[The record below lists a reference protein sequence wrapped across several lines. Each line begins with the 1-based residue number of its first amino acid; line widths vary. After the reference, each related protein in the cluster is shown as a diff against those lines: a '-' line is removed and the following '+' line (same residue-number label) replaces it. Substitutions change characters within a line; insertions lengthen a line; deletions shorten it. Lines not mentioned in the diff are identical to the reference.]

1 MVSCSGMLAVEHL
14 GPVGLRVGSPRI
26 RLVVACPAVARS
38 DLDLGNVR
46 ARSTHWALSH
56 IP

>member
-1 MVSCSGMLAVEHL
+1 MVSCSGMLAVEPL
-14 GPVGLRVGSPRI
+14 GPVGLRVGSPRT
-26 RLVVACPAVARS
+26 RLVAACPAVARS
-38 DLDLGNVR
+38 DLDLGNVK